1 MISNITDLMKPLYN
15 TFSVFTNTI
24 FDKTTVSVDN
34 LETITGDDESEK
46 LKNVKNSYYEARTSA
61 ASMTL
66 IIDGFIN
73 RYSYGVVSEADLSR
87 ILTVLG
93 SMITFATEIY
103 DKFQYTNDTTSYQRY
118 KNHRH
123 ITKNIENI
131 SMVRGAIE
139 AYNSKLIDFSEI
151 DTLLSNYPYGAV
163 IFDATIDNEPI
174 KNDSDIIMA
183 KLIALLIKLKDSG
196 IKWAGTILD
205 RVSNEPQENKAAIP
219 KPEVPDRVNE
229 LDQQ

>member
-34 LETITGDDESEK
+34 LETITGDEESEK
-46 LKNVKNSYYEARTSA
+46 LKNVKNSYYETRTSA
-61 ASMTL
+61 ASMAL

-73 RYSYGVVSEADLSR
+73 RYSYGIISEADLSR

-93 SMITFATEIY
+93 SMITFATEMY

-118 KNHRH
+118 KNHRR

-151 DTLLSNYPYGAV
+151 DKLISNYPYGAV
-163 IFDATIDNEPI
+163 IFDATIDNESI

-205 RVSNEPQENKAAIP
+205 KVSNEPQENKAAVP

>member
-1 MISNITDLMKPLYN
+1 M
-15 TFSVFTNTI
+15 TNPNKI
-24 FDKTTVSVDN
+24 EKQDIIN
-34 LETITGDDESEK
+34 LLNKKLNYQLQLNSKLSE
-46 LKNVKNSYYEARTSA
+46 
-61 ASMTL
+61 
-66 IIDGFIN
+66 
-73 RYSYGVVSEADLSR
+73 
-87 ILTVLG
+87 
-93 SMITFATEIY
+93 
-103 DKFQYTNDTTSYQRY
+103 
-118 KNHRH
+118 

-131 SMVRGAIE
+131 SMIRGAIE

>member
-24 FDKTTVSVDN
+24 FDESTVSVDN
-34 LETITGDDESEK
+34 LENITGDDESEK
-46 LKNVKNSYYEARTSA
+46 LKSIKNSYYETRTSA
-61 ASMTL
+61 ASMAL
-66 IIDGFIN
+66 IIDGFMN
-73 RYSYGVVSEADLSR
+73 RYSYGIVSEADLSR

-93 SMITFATEIY
+93 SMITFAHEMNN
-103 DKFQYTNDTTSYQRY
+103 KFQYTNDTTSYQRY
-118 KNHRH
+118 KNHQH

-139 AYNSKLIDFSEI
+139 AYNSKLIDFSEV

-163 IFDATIDNEPI
+163 IFDATIDNESI

-183 KLIALLIKLKDSG
+183 KLIALLVKLKDG
-196 IKWAGTILD
+196 GTKWAGTILD
-205 RVSNEPQENKAAIP
+205 RVSNEPQENKAAVS
-219 KPEVPDRVNE
+219 KPEISSGVNE
-229 LDQQ
+229 LDQK

>member
-1 MISNITDLMKPLYN
+1 M
-15 TFSVFTNTI
+15 
-24 FDKTTVSVDN
+24 
-34 LETITGDDESEK
+34 
-46 LKNVKNSYYEARTSA
+46 
-61 ASMTL
+61 
-66 IIDGFIN
+66 
-73 RYSYGVVSEADLSR
+73 
-87 ILTVLG
+87 
-93 SMITFATEIY
+93 
-103 DKFQYTNDTTSYQRY
+103 
-118 KNHRH
+118 
-123 ITKNIENI
+123 
-131 SMVRGAIE
+131 
-139 AYNSKLIDFSEI
+139 
-151 DTLLSNYPYGAV
+151 LSNYPYGAV